1 MSSFFILVGEEGLIE
16 QALQTGQ
23 TGYIQRQMIKT
34 LEDMVVKWSNTVND
48 AQNNIVQFLFGEDGA
63 SGESI
68 EEQDMI
74 SLLNL

>member
-1 MSSFFILVGEEGLIE
+1 MSSFHSGGGREGLIE

-48 AQNNIVQFLFGEDGA
+48 AQTILYNSYLVKTEHLEKV
-63 SGESI
+63 
-68 EEQDMI
+68 
-74 SLLNL
+74 